1 MRSPNNSPMN
11 ATALSSPTSSP
22 ATHSNA
28 PLSRNTVIALAVVAL
43 HVGFI
48 WALQSGL
55 LMRAAEIVIPAEI
68 LTQFVD
74 PPAPKAEPVPPA
86 PPTPVV
92 QKKTVTKAPVLPQ
105 PQPLAIADPTPSPNA
120 PTGIITPPVQA
131 APAPVAVVAAA
142 PAAPPAPPVIQLP
155 SSDAD
160 YLQNPKPAYPPI
172 SKRLGE
178 QGQVVH
184 SVLIGVDGRP
194 VSARL
199 VKSSGFERLDKA
211 AYEAIMKWR
220 FTPGKRNGVPE
231 AMSFNV
237 PFSWV
242 LE

>member
-1 MRSPNNSPMN
+1 MCVPNPSPMN
-11 ATALSSPTSSP
+11 ATVLSSPTSSP
-22 ATHSNA
+22 APYGKTS
-28 PLSRNTVIALAVVAL
+28 LSRNTVIALSVVAL
-43 HVGFI
+43 HIGFI
-48 WALQSGL
+48 WVLQSGL

-86 PPTPVV
+86 PPTPAV
-92 QKKTVTKAPVLPQ
+92 QKKTVPKAPLLPQ

-120 PTGIITPPVQA
+120 PTGVITPPVQA
-131 APAPVAVVAAA
+131 APAPVAAVAAA
-142 PAAPPAPPVIQLP
+142 PAAAPAPPVVQLP

-160 YLQNPKPAYPPI
+160 YLQNPRPPYPAL
-172 SKRLGE
+172 SRRLGE
-178 QGQVVH
+178 QGRVVH

-199 VKSSGFERLDKA
+199 IKSSGFERLDKA
-211 AYEAIMKWR
+211 AYDAIMKWR
-220 FTPGKRNGVPE
+220 FSPGKRNGVPE

-237 PFSWV
+237 PFDWV